1 MQKELKNQLNKTE
14 VIAFISNTPDGIDWK
29 RVVLTTVENVGK
41 LKGGSALLYDPNRF
55 SGRNCLN
62 AEKHFMLYNMYSK
75 KKLKEHA
82 KLDGD
87 RQKMSHQIWQLV
99 KPHAVKPTEK
109 DLSNHYVD
117 SPVKEDKPVVKKS
130 KPVKASV
137 GITNES
143 VIQATGKEA
152 KSEKNAARHRLYKK
166 TKVKTLLSKN
176 TIKLADIKYDIKSG
190 YAEIVG

>member
-1 MQKELKNQLNKTE
+1 M
-14 VIAFISNTPDGIDWK
+14 
-29 RVVLTTVENVGK
+29 LTTVENVGK
-41 LKGGSALLYDPNRF
+41 LKGGSALLYDPDRF
-55 SGRNCLN
+55 SGRTWLN

-82 KLDGD
+82 KLDGN

-130 KPVKASV
+130 KPGLSTVRF
-137 GITNES
+137 ITTFPKKVFEDENMTLND
-143 VIQATGKEA
+143 AKFG
-152 KSEKNAARHRLYKK
+152 KSEALKPY
-166 TKVKTLLSKN
+166 TQTLNPKP
-176 TIKLADIKYDIKSG
+176 
-190 YAEIVG
+190 